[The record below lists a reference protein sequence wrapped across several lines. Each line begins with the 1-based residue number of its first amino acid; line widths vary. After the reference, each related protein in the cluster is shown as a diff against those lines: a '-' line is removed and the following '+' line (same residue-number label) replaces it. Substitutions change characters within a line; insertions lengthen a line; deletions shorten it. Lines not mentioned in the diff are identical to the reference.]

1 MKERKKKYFLI
12 KDFNTFMCAHTLHHG
27 RKYFNY
33 YCLQAFSITELL
45 KNQGNDSFKIND
57 EQMIRCLKDTNI

>member
-1 MKERKKKYFLI
+1 
-12 KDFNTFMCAHTLHHG
+12 MCAHTLHHG

-45 KNQGNDSFKIND
+45 KNQGNDCFKIND
-57 EQMIRCLKDTNI
+57 EQIIRCLKDTNI